1 MSWYDRLSL
10 MGSEGQ
16 VMGQQSPIPGPPS
29 YLVGEHSLFK
39 SRSGIPDTRYEV
51 AQGAGCPLCTSDQR
65 AVCTPIGDGW
75 GMLVAHPGQHEV
87 FDRR

>member
-1 MSWYDRLSL
+1 
-10 MGSEGQ
+10 
-16 VMGQQSPIPGPPS
+16 MGQQSLLLGPPS
-29 YLVGEHSLFK
+29 YLVEEYSLFN
-39 SRSGIPDTRYEV
+39 SRSGIPDTGYEV
-51 AQGAGCPLCTSDQR
+51 VQRAGWSLCTSDQR